1 MSIIRRA
8 PIGALALATVLVAAA
23 CGSDNSSSSSGATTT
38 AGGAATT
45 AASAATTAAAS
56 GATTTGAA
64 TTAAAAAATTANAN
78 QTPIKIGV
86 LLPLS
91 GTFATPQYLDIINAQ
106 PKMPGNDKID
116 GRPYQI
122 ISKDDQGNATAGAAA
137 VHELLDSDKVDVI
150 IGTNFTAVANAEL
163 PLTTAAKVLQLSL
176 SGCPSCGDG
185 ATYPYA
191 FSNEFDRPTQAAAT
205 IPRIKALGLNEFA
218 ILESQDASSKPYV
231 DAVTAA
237 AQQGGMTIT
246 KDVSFQ
252 PGNLDFGNQVQ
263 ELKDSGTKL
272 VYIASIAPAD
282 EVNIVKAFDE
292 ADFHPILMGNS
303 SMGVGTVA
311 AATSNKDW
319 VSTWQS
325 SGYGLGEVN
334 PVSSTVD
341 KWRTNIKAALGNDKY
356 NQLAALG
363 FNPVA
368 AAQDWFTIFKAA
380 VEANHTTDGPTLA
393 KWIETNGYKGGLRAD
408 YTFTPQRHNGF
419 TANDVGW
426 AQPGTIK
433 DGFLDAA
440 KTSVSSGGSTS
451 TTSG

>member
-1 MSIIRRA
+1 
-8 PIGALALATVLVAAA
+8 ALALATVLIAAA
-23 CGSDNSSSSSGATTT
+23 CGSDNKSGSGATTT
-38 AGGAATT
+38 AASGGATTTAASGAATT
-45 AASAATTAAAS
+45 AASGTATTTAAA
-56 GATTTGAA
+56 G
-64 TTAAAAAATTANAN
+64 AATTANAN
-78 QTPIKIGV
+78 TTPIKIGV

-185 ATYPYA
+185 ATYPYG

-205 IPRIKALGLNEFA
+205 IPRIKALGLNDFT
-218 ILESQDASSKPYV
+218 ILESQDAAAKPYV
-231 DAVTAA
+231 DAVTAEA
-237 AQQGGMTIT
+237 PNASMTLT
-246 KDVSFQ
+246 KDVTCP

-282 EVNIVKAFDE
+282 EINIVKAFDE

-311 AATSNKDW
+311 GATSNKDW
-319 VSTWQS
+319 VATWQS

-334 PVSSTVD
+334 PVAANVS
-341 KWRTNIKAALGNDKY
+341 KWRDQLKTALGTDKY
-356 NQLAALG
+356 NSIAALG
-363 FNPVA
+363 FNSVA
-368 AAQDWFTIFKAA
+368 AGADWF
-380 VEANHTTDGPTLA
+380 H
-393 KWIETNGYKGGLRAD
+393 
-408 YTFTPQRHNGF
+408 
-419 TANDVGW
+419 
-426 AQPGTIK
+426 
-433 DGFLDAA
+433 
-440 KTSVSSGGSTS
+440 
-451 TTSG
+451 

>member
-1 MSIIRRA
+1 VSIIRRA

-23 CGSDNSSSSSGATTT
+23 CGSDNKSGSGTTT
-38 AGGAATT
+38 TKAA
-45 AASAATTAAAS
+45 AATTAAAS
-56 GATTTGAA
+56 TA
-64 TTAAAAAATTANAN
+64 TTASGAAGTTASTAAATTANAN
-78 QTPIKIGV
+78 QTPIQIGV

-91 GTFATPQYLDIINAQ
+91 GTFATPQYLDILNAQ

-163 PLTTAAKVLQLSL
+163 PLTTASKTLNLLL
-176 SGCPSCGDG
+176 SGCPACGDG
-185 ATYPYA
+185 ATYPLA
-191 FSNEFDRPTQAAAT
+191 FSDEFDRPTQAAAT

-231 DAVTAA
+231 DTVTSE
-237 AQQGGMTIT
+237 AQKAGMNIT
-246 KDVSFQ
+246 KDVTFQ

-263 ELKDSGTKL
+263 ELKDAGAKL

-341 KWRTNIKAALGNDKY
+341 KWRSNLKTALGTDKY
-356 NQLAALG
+356 NQLATLG

-368 AAQDWFTIFKAA
+368 AAQDWFDTFKAA

-393 KWIETNGYKGGLRAD
+393 KWIETNGHKGGLRAD

-440 KTSVSSGGSTS
+440 KTSVSTSGTSGSTS
-451 TTSG
+451 TTKG

>member
-1 MSIIRRA
+1 
-8 PIGALALATVLVAAA
+8 ALALATVLIAAA
-23 CGSDNSSSSSGATTT
+23 CGSDNKSGSGATTT
-38 AGGAATT
+38 AASGGATT
-45 AASAATTAAAS
+45 TAAS
-56 GATTTGAA
+56 GATTTAA
-64 TTAAAAAATTANAN
+64 SGTATTTAAAGAATTANAN
-78 QTPIKIGV
+78 TTPIKIGV

-116 GRPYQI
+116 GRSYQI

-137 VHELLDSDKVDVI
+137 VHELLDSDHVDVI
-150 IGTNFTAVANAEL
+150 IGTNFTAVAHAEL

-176 SGCPSCGDG
+176 SGCPACGDG

-231 DAVTAA
+231 DAVTSE
-237 AQQGGMTIT
+237 AQKAGMTIS

-263 ELKDSGTKL
+263 ELKDANVKL

-311 AATSNKDW
+311 AATSNKNW

-341 KWRTNIKAALGNDKY
+341 KWRTNIKTALGTDKY
-356 NQLAALG
+356 NALAALG

-368 AAQDWFTIFKAA
+368 AAQDWFTVFKAA

-419 TANDVGW
+419 TAKDVGW

-440 KTSVSSGGSTS
+440 KTNVSGGGSTS

>member
-1 MSIIRRA
+1 
-8 PIGALALATVLVAAA
+8 
-23 CGSDNSSSSSGATTT
+23 
-38 AGGAATT
+38 
-45 AASAATTAAAS
+45 
-56 GATTTGAA
+56 
-64 TTAAAAAATTANAN
+64 
-78 QTPIKIGV
+78 
-86 LLPLS
+86 
-91 GTFATPQYLDIINAQ
+91 
-106 PKMPGNDKID
+106 
-116 GRPYQI
+116 
-122 ISKDDQGNATAGAAA
+122 

-185 ATYPYA
+185 ATYPYG

-205 IPRIKALGLNEFA
+205 IPRIKALGLNDFV
-218 ILESQDASSKPYV
+218 ILESQDAAAKPYV
-231 DAVTAA
+231 DAVTSE
-237 AQQGGMTIT
+237 AQKAGMTIT
-246 KDVSFQ
+246 KDVTFQ

-263 ELKDSGTKL
+263 EIKDAGAKL

-282 EVNIVKAFDE
+282 EINIVKAFDE

-311 AATSNKDW
+311 GATSNKDW
-319 VSTWQS
+319 VATWQS

-334 PVSSTVD
+334 PVAANVA
-341 KWRTNIKAALGNDKY
+341 KWRDQLKTALGTDKY
-356 NQLAALG
+356 NSIAALG
-363 FNPVA
+363 FNSVA
-368 AAQDWFTIFKAA
+368 AGADWFQVFKAA
-380 VEANHTTDGPTLA
+380 VEATHSTDGPTLA
-393 KWIETNGYKGGLRAD
+393 KWIETNGYKNGLRAA

-426 AQPGTIK
+426 AQPGTLK